1 MVEEVELSIGDIA
14 PGFECTITNGEKI
27 NLSEIISQG
36 EGVILYFYPRDN
48 TPGCTIEACDFR
60 DNFSRFKETGWK
72 VKPERR
78 LGFFHRYVYMP
89 EFDQWAHKVSQI
101 HFCRGIYPVSL
112 PTEEGHRPIL
122 ERPERA
128 AMLVESPGDKFF
140 INQFFRLW

>member
-1 MVEEVELSIGDIA
+1 MLRIGEPVRANIKYSYRPGIYGLILVGKQILLTEQNGKEIQLPGGGIDKGEHYLHALIREV
-14 PGFECTITNGEKI
+14 GE
-27 NLSEIISQG
+27 
-36 EGVILYFYPRDN
+36 
-48 TPGCTIEACDFR
+48 
-60 DNFSRFKETGWK
+60 ETGWK

-89 EFDQWAHKVSQI
+89 EYDQWAHKVSQI

-112 PTEEGHRPIL
+112 QTEEGHRPIL